1 MLEQKKENQKAAL
14 YAFGGLEEK
23 ELNTLYNLATIKT
36 LQKDEALFL
45 EGDTDQTVYVVLGG
59 EIRIVKDLYGQAE
72 IMSTVREGAWVGEIG
87 FTSQV
92 PRTASALANKLSKVI
107 AIDKTTVDALE
118 EKTQVVVVKRLN
130 VLASLHIGEPFLQH
144 VPKKRLTIAVLK

>member
-23 ELNTLYNLATIKT
+23 ELNTLYNLAKIKT

-59 EIRIVKDLYGQAE
+59 GDKDRE
-72 IMSTVREGAWVGEIG
+72 RPVR
-87 FTSQV
+87 
-92 PRTASALANKLSKVI
+92 ASRN
-107 AIDKTTVDALE
+107 
-118 EKTQVVVVKRLN
+118 N
-130 VLASLHIGEPFLQH
+130 VHCA
-144 VPKKRLTIAVLK
+144 